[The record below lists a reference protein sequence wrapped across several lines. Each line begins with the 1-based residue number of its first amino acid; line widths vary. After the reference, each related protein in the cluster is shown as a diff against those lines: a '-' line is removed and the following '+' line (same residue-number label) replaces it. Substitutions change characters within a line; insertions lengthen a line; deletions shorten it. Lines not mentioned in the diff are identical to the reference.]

1 MAHLTSNAPMPDELH
16 GKDGA
21 WTTRAPTST
30 PTSVPAS
37 TPAEVPARHMET
49 RWNRGSV
56 ALAPRVPHVNEVQLT
71 AATGGAEA
79 SWRRCTAPFAVVV
92 LIAGVVVTVV
102 AYTLNS
108 HGSTISVLGLVL
120 LSAGLVLLGSS
131 AVCWRVR
138 LRRSKGDQRRESRA
152 ALMAS
157 QGYCSA

>member
-56 ALAPRVPHVNEVQLT
+56 ALAPRVPHVNEAHADRGHVWFNPSSIEE
-71 AATGGAEA
+71 AAQVSLEG
-79 SWRRCTAPFAVVV
+79 RRIF
-92 LIAGVVVTVV
+92 
-102 AYTLNS
+102 
-108 HGSTISVLGLVL
+108 
-120 LSAGLVLLGSS
+120 
-131 AVCWRVR
+131 
-138 LRRSKGDQRRESRA
+138 
-152 ALMAS
+152 
-157 QGYCSA
+157 